1 MNPVPY
7 LVIVPLAA
15 GFFIP
20 VLGKKIKPLGGI
32 VAVAA
37 MAALFL
43 LSVSAAYLIRIDK
56 VLIYNVG
63 RWPGPVGISMV
74 VDGLSCFMLLIV
86 NTVALLVSVYA
97 VEYVKRYT
105 DIWKFFSLFMLMV
118 AGMNGVLVSGDLFN
132 LYVFLEV
139 AAIAA
144 YSLVA
149 FGTGAEELEA
159 AFKYAVM
166 GAVGSSFI
174 VLGIAFVYSSAS
186 TLNMADIAVALSD
199 PGSARTVLFAS
210 VLFLM
215 GFGLKAAL
223 APFHAW
229 LPDAHSSAPTPVS
242 AMLSGLLIKVLGV
255 YAITRIFFN
264 VFGISA
270 KLSMI
275 LISLAV
281 ISMVV
286 ASFMAFGQTDL
297 KRLLAYSTISQVGYI
312 ILGLGVGTPLAMMG
326 ALFHLF
332 NHSIFKPLLFLN
344 AGTVEDV
351 GGTRDLNKM
360 PGILARSPLAG
371 YTNLIGSLSICG
383 IPPLGGFWSKIIII
397 FACIQADRPVLA
409 FVAAAVSILTLGYYF
424 KAVTPVLFGAA
435 AQSGPSGGEAAVRV
449 KKKRLKLAFALPLVI
464 FALLSIFSVLLL
476 VPGVGRQF
484 LGDALAVLT
493 AGKGYAAILTGL
505 VK

>member
-1 MNPVPY
+1 LVNPVPY

-20 VLGKKIKPLGGI
+20 IFGKRIKPLGGL
-32 VAVAA
+32 VAAAA

-43 LSVSAAYLIRIDK
+43 LSLSAAYLIRVDK
-56 VLIYNVG
+56 ALVYNVG
-63 RWPGPVGISMV
+63 NWPPPVGITMV

-86 NTVALLVSVYA
+86 NTVALLVSIYA
-97 VEYVKRYT
+97 TEYVKRYT
-105 DIWKFFSLFMLMV
+105 DPWKFFSLFMLMV

-132 LYVFLEV
+132 LYVFMEI

-149 FGTGAEELEA
+149 FGVEAAQLEA

-186 TLNMADIAVALSD
+186 TLNLAGIASALSG
-199 PGSARTVLFAS
+199 PGSTNVVLFAS

-229 LPDAHSSAPTPVS
+229 LPDAHTAAPTPIS

-255 YAITRIFFN
+255 YVIMRIFFN

-281 ISMVV
+281 ISMVT
-286 ASFMAFGQTDL
+286 ASFLAFGQTDI
-297 KRLLAYSTISQVGYI
+297 KRLLAYSSISQVGYI
-312 ILGLGVGTPLAMMG
+312 MLGMGVGTPLAIMG

-332 NHSIFKPLLFLN
+332 NHSIFKPLLFLS
-344 AGTVEDV
+344 AGAVEDI
-351 GGTRDLNKM
+351 GGTRDLRYM
-360 PGILARSPLAG
+360 PGVLASSRLTG
-371 YTNLIGSLSICG
+371 YTNLIGALSICG
-383 IPPLGGFWSKIIII
+383 IPPLGGFWSKLIII

-424 KAVTPVLFGAA
+424 KAVTPMLFGTAA
-435 AQSGPSGGEAAVRV
+435 SSGSPRGNAVGKAR
-449 KKKRLKLAFALPLVI
+449 KKKLALAFALPLTVL
-464 FALLSIFSVLLL
+464 ALLSILGILLL
-476 VPGVGRQF
+476 APGIGRQF
-484 LGDALAVLT
+484 LGDALAVLVR
-493 AGKGYAAILTGL
+493 GR
-505 VK
+505 